1 MNDLL
6 YKILTT
12 AITVCVV
19 AFMRYALPWIRTKV
33 AAVETDLTAKH
44 YDFAASLVKTL
55 VYAAEQTISGPGN
68 GEYKLS
74 CVESLAKKAFADAH
88 ITISGE
94 QLDALIEATVKAM
107 NDEKAKE
114 TAA

>member
-19 AFMRYALPWIRTKV
+19 AFMRYALPWIRTKA
-33 AAVETDLTAKH
+33 AAVEADLTAKH
-44 YDFAASLVKTL
+44 YDFAAALVKTL
-55 VYAAEQTISGPGN
+55 VYAAEQTISGSGN

-88 ITISGE
+88 ITISSE